1 MKLINQFGV
10 ILAFWL
16 AGEWIGGLLSP
27 IIKIP
32 GAIMGMVLLAIALS
46 VGLLKEASIKDAS
59 DLLLNNISFFFV
71 PASIGVLAL
80 SGITLPLIV
89 KIVLISLVSTV
100 TTMWVTMWVTTK
112 LMKRFEKGGRT
123 S

>member
-16 AGEWIGGLLSP
+16 AGEGIGGLLSP

-80 SGITLPLIV
+80 TGITLPVIAKIILIT
-89 KIVLISLVSTV
+89 LVSTV

-112 LMKRFEKGGRT
+112 LMKRFEKGGRA
-123 S
+123 

>member
-1 MKLINQFGV
+1 MKIINQFGI

-16 AGEWIGGLLSP
+16 AGEAIGGLLNP

-32 GAIMGMVLLAIALS
+32 GTIMGMVLLAIALS
-46 VGLLKEASIKDAS
+46 MGLLKEASIKDAS

-80 SGITLPLIV
+80 TGITLPVIAKIILIT
-89 KIVLISLVSTV
+89 LISTI

-123 S
+123 E